1 MKQSY
6 AISDSSAILRSFR
19 TYVRLMSRPIVT
31 KPKVNSICC
40 KLKKKQ
46 ILKETSDC
54 RLVARRKQFKNRI
67 YRLWREKE

>member
-1 MKQSY
+1 
-6 AISDSSAILRSFR
+6 
-19 TYVRLMSRPIVT
+19 MSRPIVT

-67 YRLWREKE
+67 YRLWREKD